1 MSVRQVMTRSQKTMR
16 VKFPSQKNN
25 RMIFC
30 ESLLERDVARW
41 LELSSQVTSFR
52 EQPSIE
58 IYYDEEGNARR
69 YIPDFEATF
78 SDDSVLHI
86 EVKPASTLKRK
97 KVSKKYELI
106 ARRYEE
112 LGRRFRII
120 TDDLVRCEPLHGN
133 LKLLFLHS
141 RCPIK
146 KDDIERMIGRLSM
159 NNFLTVADAARSI
172 GGENHVYRLLALG
185 FLSTDFQNGIGL
197 DSPVWI
203 CKVGG
208 RDDPFC
214 V

>member
-1 MSVRQVMTRSQKTMR
+1 MSVRQVMSRSQKTMR

-41 LELSSQVTSFR
+41 LELSPQVTSFC
-52 EQPSIE
+52 EQPSLE
-58 IYYDEEGNARR
+58 IYYDDEGNARK
-69 YIPDFEATF
+69 YIPDFEVNF

-86 EVKPASTLKRK
+86 EVKPASKLKRND
-97 KVSKKYELI
+97 VSKKYELI

-120 TDDLVRCEPLHGN
+120 TDDQVRCEPLHGN

-146 KDDIERMIGRLSM
+146 KDDLERMLGRLTIKSIS
-159 NNFLTVADAARSI
+159 TVADAARSI

-185 FLSTDFQNGIGL
+185 FLDTDFQNSIGP
-197 DSPVWI
+197 DSLVWI
-203 CKVGG
+203 CKAGG
-208 RDDPFC
+208 RDDSFC